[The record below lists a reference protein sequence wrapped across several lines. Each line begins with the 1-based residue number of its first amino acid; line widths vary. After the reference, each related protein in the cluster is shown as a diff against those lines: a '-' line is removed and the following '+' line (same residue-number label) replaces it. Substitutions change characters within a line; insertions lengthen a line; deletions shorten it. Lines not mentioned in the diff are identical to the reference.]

1 MMSRL
6 LRNLFSAEALG
17 LLLVFMALQIFT
29 YGISSSLRGTD
40 TKYLFWI
47 CLLAAGIGYGLS
59 KRKWNGLVSALVIAA
74 FGLGGVWVLGARLVL
89 PLLDL
94 LDSIVGLAPQVIPAL
109 RGRIPL
115 ETEAVREAWAI
126 ITQASTALAM
136 RWQTWLM
143 GIDRNV
149 TVNDP
154 LVRNMIWTLVMWLL
168 AAWTG
173 WFTARRSALH
183 ALLPNIIVLALVLS
197 YSEYRIEALWL
208 LVFLMLLLMG
218 IWNYKNHTY
227 QWQRRK
233 VDYSDSILY
242 DNTQAVLLLAFTIG
256 TLAFAAPS
264 ISWRDIRDFFRERS
278 SNEAAEMLGIREQ
291 PAAAVNTSVQ
301 KPSLPREHLLT
312 EGFAQS
318 QELVMSIR
326 TGELP
331 PISNPMLTA
340 DAPRHYWRSTVYD
353 EYMSAGWL
361 TSYTTPQK
369 VQANTALI
377 PGLLDGYRRLHMN
390 VELYQ
395 PEGKLFWSGLLYS
408 ADIPFRADWRV
419 RPGSNLFADQ
429 TALLQADLF
438 AVAAGANSYR
448 AEVYIPVVTVAEL
461 RLASTDYPEEIRDR
475 YLKLPRELP
484 QRVHDLAQEIT
495 GGIENPYDKAKAIE
509 SYLRSNYPYD
519 LDVPAPPEDQDVSD
533 YFLFDLQRGYC
544 DYYATSMVVLARA
557 SGLPARFVSGYSSGS
572 YDAPNA
578 QYVVRELNAHSWP
591 EIYFPEI
598 GWIEFEPTAS
608 QPEIE
613 RAESIEEL
621 PANEPAGTAAEKI
634 LFQLTSTRLLY
645 WISPLGIVLLGMML
659 YFLVLERLWIL
670 RLAPADAITVLYRR
684 YYRLGRPLAGV
695 RTRAETASEFTY
707 KLIGRLDEIN
717 ATQKSRPSHSQA
729 RQLTDIY
736 LLSQFS
742 NHTLQRSDAGI
753 AFDLWKRLRQQL
765 LFARF
770 KDFMARRVNKLR
782 HRLSS

>member
-1 MMSRL
+1 MMLRL
-6 LRNLFSAEALG
+6 LRKLFSADALG
-17 LLLVFMALQIFT
+17 LLLVLMALQIFT

-40 TKYLFWI
+40 TNDLFWV

-59 KRKWNGLVSALVIAA
+59 RRKWNGLLSALVIAA
-74 FGLGGVWVLGARLVL
+74 IGLSGVWILGARLAL

-94 LDSIVGLAPQVIPAL
+94 LDTIAGLAPRVISAL
-109 RGRIPL
+109 RERTPL
-115 ETEAVREAWAI
+115 ETESVRDAWTMVA
-126 ITQASTALAM
+126 QASSALAM

-143 GIDRNV
+143 GIDRSV

-154 LVRNMIWTLVMWLL
+154 LVRNMIWTLTMWSLS
-168 AAWTG
+168 AWTG

-197 YSEYRIEALWL
+197 YSEYRIETLWL
-208 LVFLMLLLMG
+208 LVFFMLLLMG

-227 QWQRRK
+227 LWQRRK

-242 DNTQAVLLLAFTIG
+242 DNTQAVLLLAFMIG
-256 TLAFAAPS
+256 TIAFATPS
-264 ISWRDIRDFFRERS
+264 ISWRDIRDFFRERN

-291 PAAAVNTSVQ
+291 PAAAASTSVQ
-301 KPSLPREHLLT
+301 RPSLPREHLLT

-331 PISNPMLTA
+331 PVSNPMLTA

-361 TSYTTPQK
+361 TSYATPQK

-408 ADIPFRADWRV
+408 ADVPFRADWRV

-448 AEVYIPVVTVAEL
+448 AEAYIPVVTLEEL
-461 RLASTDYPEEIRDR
+461 RLASMDYPEEIRDR

-495 GGIENPYDKAKAIE
+495 AGIDNPYDKAKAIE
-509 SYLRSNYPYD
+509 IYLRTTYPYD

-613 RAESIEEL
+613 RPETIDEL
-621 PANEPAGTAAEKI
+621 PAAETSRTAAEKF

-645 WISPLGIVLLGMML
+645 WLSPLGIVLLGMLL
-659 YFLVLERLWIL
+659 YFLVLERFWIL
-670 RLAPADAITVLYRR
+670 RLAPADAISFLYRR
-684 YYRLGRPLAGV
+684 YYRMGRPLAGV
-695 RTRAETASEFTY
+695 RTKAETASEFTY

-717 ATQKSRPSHSQA
+717 ASRKTRPSHAEAQ
-729 RQLTDIY
+729 QLTNIY

-742 NHTLQRSDAGI
+742 HHTLQKVDAGI
-753 AFDLWKRLRQQL
+753 AFALWKRLRKQL

-770 KDFMARRVNKLR
+770 REFMAQRVNKLR
-782 HRLSS
+782 VRLSS

>member
-1 MMSRL
+1 MMLRL
-6 LRNLFSAEALG
+6 LRKLFSADALG
-17 LLLVFMALQIFT
+17 LLLVLMALQIFT

-40 TKYLFWI
+40 TNDLFWV

-59 KRKWNGLVSALVIAA
+59 RRKWNGLLSALVIAA
-74 FGLGGVWVLGARLVL
+74 IGLSGVWILGARLAL

-94 LDSIVGLAPQVIPAL
+94 LDTIAGLAPQVVPAL
-109 RGRIPL
+109 RERIPL
-115 ETEAVREAWAI
+115 ETESVRDAWTMVA
-126 ITQASTALAM
+126 QASSALAM

-143 GIDRNV
+143 GIDRSV

-154 LVRNMIWTLVMWLL
+154 LVRNMIWTLTMWSLS
-168 AAWTG
+168 AWTG

-197 YSEYRIEALWL
+197 YSEYRIETLWL
-208 LVFLMLLLMG
+208 LVFFMLLLMG

-227 QWQRRK
+227 LWQRRK

-242 DNTQAVLLLAFTIG
+242 DNTQAVLLLAFMIG
-256 TLAFAAPS
+256 TIAFATPS
-264 ISWRDIRDFFRERS
+264 ISWRDIRDFFRERN

-291 PAAAVNTSVQ
+291 PAAAASTSVQ
-301 KPSLPREHLLT
+301 RPSLPREHLLT

-331 PISNPMLTA
+331 PVSNPMLTA

-361 TSYTTPQK
+361 TSYATPQK
-369 VQANTALI
+369 VEANTALI

-408 ADIPFRADWRV
+408 ADVPFRADWRV

-448 AEVYIPVVTVAEL
+448 AEAYIPVVTLEEL
-461 RLASTDYPEEIRDR
+461 RLASMDYPEEIRDR

-495 GGIENPYDKAKAIE
+495 AGIDNPYDKAKAIE
-509 SYLRSNYPYD
+509 IYLRTTYPYD

-613 RAESIEEL
+613 RPETIDEL
-621 PANEPAGTAAEKI
+621 PAAETSRTAAEKF

-645 WISPLGIVLLGMML
+645 WLSPLGIVLLGMLL
-659 YFLVLERLWIL
+659 YFLVLERFWIL
-670 RLAPADAITVLYRR
+670 RLAPVDAISFLYRR
-684 YYRLGRPLAGV
+684 YYRMGRPLAGV
-695 RTRAETASEFTY
+695 RTKAETASEFTY

-717 ATQKSRPSHSQA
+717 ASRKTRPSHAEAQ
-729 RQLTDIY
+729 QLTNIY

-742 NHTLQRSDAGI
+742 HHTLQKVDAGI
-753 AFDLWKRLRQQL
+753 AFALWKRLRKQL

-770 KDFMARRVNKLR
+770 REFIAQRVNKPR
-782 HRLSS
+782 VRLSS